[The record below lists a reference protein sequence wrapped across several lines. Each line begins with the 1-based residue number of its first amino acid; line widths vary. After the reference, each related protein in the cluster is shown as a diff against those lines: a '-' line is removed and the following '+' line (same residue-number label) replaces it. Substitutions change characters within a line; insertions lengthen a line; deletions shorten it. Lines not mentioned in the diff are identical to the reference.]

1 MFVGFIILVVM
12 VYKKKQAAFINEKLL
27 QEIEHRNVILE
38 KELEIQKKIQEERER
53 ISHDMHDDLGAGIS
67 ALKLQ
72 AEFLKQKV
80 EASRASMHAE
90 IGHSN
95 EDVEVFFANRRA
107 ENR

>member
-1 MFVGFIILVVM
+1 MANEIIFTLKIEPQLLADFMAEADFMSRSASQIINDFMREFI
-12 VYKKKQAAFINEKLL
+12 Q
-27 QEIEHRNVILE
+27 
-38 KELEIQKKIQEERER
+38 IQREAH
-53 ISHDMHDDLGAGIS
+53 SYD
-67 ALKLQ
+67 
-72 AEFLKQKV
+72 EFLKQKV

>member
-1 MFVGFIILVVM
+1 MF
-12 VYKKKQAAFINEKLL
+12 
-27 QEIEHRNVILE
+27 LE
-38 KELEIQKKIQEERER
+38 KYAEGY
-53 ISHDMHDDLGAGIS
+53 D
-67 ALKLQ
+67 
-72 AEFLKQKV
+72 EFLKQKV

>member
-1 MFVGFIILVVM
+1 MASEIIFKLKIEPQLLAEFMSEADFMHRPASQIINDFMRKFI
-12 VYKKKQAAFINEKLL
+12 QSQREA
-27 QEIEHRNVILE
+27 RNY
-38 KELEIQKKIQEERER
+38 
-53 ISHDMHDDLGAGIS
+53 D
-67 ALKLQ
+67 
-72 AEFLKQKV
+72 EFLKQKV